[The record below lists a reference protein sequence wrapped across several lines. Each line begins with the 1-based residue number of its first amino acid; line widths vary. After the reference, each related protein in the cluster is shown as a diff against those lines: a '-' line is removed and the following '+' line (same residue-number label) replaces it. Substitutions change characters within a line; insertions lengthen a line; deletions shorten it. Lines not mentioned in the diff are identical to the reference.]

1 MQFEKYIPKRIVRDI
16 SPEAIERDGNRAFLP
31 GDCIDIYNCRFYTS
45 EDGTQYIVESIRG
58 NTIKSFGLFTGTN
71 RCIGHFPYTKA
82 NSIVFF
88 IYNSLGAHR
97 VIEWNFD
104 TQAFTVLLSGYS
116 LNFSLDHYITQG
128 GILDDICLFN
138 DAYNRVR
145 HFNIA
150 RAKTGFYLPPYPE
163 FILSLETQPPGIA
176 PTFAFRTDSTNEFN
190 YLSGDTWQ
198 FAFRIVLLDGEVSVF
213 SPLSLL
219 AYAGEITN
227 VTDNTN
233 NTIDVTV
240 LINALFL
247 PYIRTVEIAARA
259 GNIGDYFVFKQVQYP
274 TSGTIVASF
283 TNGDIAFPVAKDDEI
298 RLNDRIPPVA
308 KAFGLIKNRAFVS
321 LNDIGFDVPETF
333 SLAITIG
340 KENYVANKR
349 YLKMGGAYN
358 AGIVFDD
365 GWGNYSFV
373 KAKQSIS
380 VPYYY
385 GAAGVPDTNKQFLNW
400 SIGGTPPPGVTG
412 YRVVL
417 SKNEFQ
423 GIYAQC
429 MAVPYLYISEILVGD
444 GDGEQNDTVFNWRGR
459 RFCKIEKGTLNSVG
473 RPAYKYV
480 YLQIPLNLALIADN
494 SYYVKIMHADFTYRS
509 VPVIAIVDDFIVVD
523 LKYFGTPPTDPTD
536 TTGLIDWQ
544 NYIPVF
550 LEIFRVLENPDE
562 RFFEVGPRMDIVSGA
577 FSVGSGKLYGDTYTM
592 KQISGRYRFQYT
604 PIILKDSGYVPVQFS
619 TTNFGPQISA
629 VESPSG
635 LYSSSF
641 ISVDYA
647 TFVTK
652 YRLNQKG
659 ANALIVDL
667 SLLSTLNPVST
678 LNALFPIRKGGA
690 LIGPGGALGPVQI
703 EGNSAQVFT
712 PGSGAQQVF
721 GLDYNK
727 VASDF
732 GRVFIINNNEKKTDQ
747 NTDIGYSDPFFQ
759 NTLIFGLNTFRA
771 ENKYSI
777 PRDRSA
783 ITSLKKAG
791 NVLVALHERNC
802 STLYIGEGLIRQQDL
817 NNQFILAK
825 STDVVGDNRELEY
838 GYGCINPESI
848 IEVHGELYFWDA
860 YRGAVV
866 HNTKAGNFPV
876 SNYGNRSYFYAKARA
891 YEPYRNSVKIVMGYD
906 YFNEELLITFP
917 AVDNTPIIAETW
929 AFSPDHKAWCNRYAY
944 IPDWYAALNNNL
956 MTFKDG
962 QLWLHHSNSLF
973 NNFYGV
979 QYKRWFEVVCN
990 PALGKNK
997 RFLNIHIR
1005 GDIAQ
1010 DMDSEF
1016 QVVKLTTSEGQ
1027 ISFIPAYEFSKDEG
1041 KWVAPVLKDTQTP
1054 NIPDDQLAL
1063 RSGDDMV
1070 GNYMIVHVENDR
1082 TDQGKCSQVNVVFK
1096 TEEFSI

>member
-1 MQFEKYIPKRIVRDI
+1 MLFEKYIPKRIVRDV

-31 GDCIDIYNCRFYTS
+31 GDCLDIYNCRFYTS
-45 EDGTQYIVESIRG
+45 EDGSQYVVESIRG
-58 NTIKSFGLFTGTN
+58 NTLKAFGLFTGTN
-71 RCIGHFPYTKA
+71 RCIGHFLYNKA

-88 IYNSLGAHR
+88 ICNSNQAHR

-104 TQAFTVLLSGYS
+104 SQAFTVLLSGYS
-116 LNFSLDHYITQG
+116 LNFSFDHYITQG
-128 GILDDICLFN
+128 GILDDICVFN

-145 HFNIA
+145 RFNIA
-150 RAKTGFYLPPYPE
+150 RAKTGFYVDPFPE
-163 FILSLETQPPGIA
+163 WILSLETQPPLKA
-176 PTFAFRTDSTNEFN
+176 PTFAFRTDSSSQFN

-198 FAFRIVLLDGEVSVF
+198 FAYRIVLLDGEQSVY

-233 NTIDVTV
+233 NTIDVTI
-240 LINALFL
+240 LINPLFL
-247 PYIRTVEIAARA
+247 PYIRTVEVVARA
-259 GNIGDYFVFKQVQYP
+259 GNIGDYFTFKQVQYP
-274 TSGTIVASF
+274 TSGTVVASF

-298 RLNDRIPPVA
+298 RLNDRIPPVT
-308 KAFGLIKNRAFVS
+308 KAFGLIKNRAFIT

-333 SLAITIG
+333 SLAVSIG
-340 KENYVANKR
+340 QENYVTNRK
-349 YLKMGGAYN
+349 YLKQGGAYN
-358 AGIVFDD
+358 VGIVFDD

-373 KAKQSIS
+373 KAKQSINAA
-380 VPYYY
+380 YYY
-385 GAAGVPDTNKQFLNW
+385 GDLGVPDIHKQFINW
-400 SIGGTPPPGVTG
+400 TISGTPPPGMLN
-412 YRVVL
+412 YRIVL
-417 SKNEFQ
+417 SKNEFH

-459 RFCKIEKGTLNSVG
+459 RFSKIEKGTLNLPG
-473 RPAYKYV
+473 RPAFKYV

-494 SYYVKIMHADFTYRS
+494 SYYVKIMHADFSYRS

-523 LKYFGTPPTDPTD
+523 LKYFGTPPIDPTD

-544 NYIPVF
+544 NYVPVF
-550 LEIFRVLENPDE
+550 IEIFRVLENPDE
-562 RFFEVGPRMDIVSGA
+562 RFFEVGPPMAITSGA
-577 FSVGSGKLYGDTYTM
+577 FSVGSGVLYGDTYTM
-592 KQISGRYRFQYT
+592 KQVSGRYRFQYT
-604 PIILKDSGYVPVQFS
+604 PIILKDSGYIPVQFQ
-619 TTNFGPQISA
+619 TTNFGPKIDA
-629 VESPSG
+629 VESPTG

-652 YRLNQKG
+652 YRTSQ
-659 ANALIVDL
+659 
-667 SLLSTLNPVST
+667 
-678 LNALFPIRKGGA
+678 RGA
-690 LIGPGGALGPVQI
+690 LALAIDVATISQLGNLLNLPGRVDSDRNLGLRAGTDAVQVL
-703 EGNSAQVFT
+703 S

-727 VASDF
+727 VAGDF
-732 GRVFIINNNEKKTDQ
+732 GRVFIVNNNEKKTDQ

-759 NTLIFGLNTFRA
+759 NTLVFGLNTFRA

-817 NNQFILAK
+817 KDQFILAK
-825 STDVVGDNRELEY
+825 TSDVVGDNRELEY

-866 HNTKAGNFPV
+866 HNTKAGNFSV
-876 SNYGNRSYFYAKARA
+876 SNYGNRSYFYAKAKA

-917 AVDNTPIIAETW
+917 AVDNTPIAAETW

-956 MTFKDG
+956 MSFKDG

-997 RFLNIHIR
+997 RYLNIHIR

-1016 QVVKLTTSEGQ
+1016 QVVKLTSPEGQ
-1027 ISFIPAYEFSKDEG
+1027 SSFIPAYEFSLDEG
-1041 KWVAPVLKDTQTP
+1041 KWVAPVLKDILTP
-1054 NIPDDQLAL
+1054 NIDSDKLAL

-1070 GNYMIVHVENDR
+1070 GNYMIIHIENDR

-1096 TEEFSI
+1096 VEEFSI